1 MSPMPPVI
9 PRRQW
14 PQGRSEETRVY
25 YFRSKT
31 RWTSSPIS
39 VTFGDEQV
47 SISDSPWLLQ
57 WRLNRAIRRVKAL
70 HKRHQ
75 ARDDKV
81 RWVLEKASEA
91 QGGLE

>member
-1 MSPMPPVI
+1 MSPMPPVLPPREW
-9 PRRQW
+9 PRRKVE
-14 PQGRSEETRVY
+14 GLEIHHRRGLITVHFGEERVGI
-25 YFRSKT
+25 F
-31 RWTSSPIS
+31 
-39 VTFGDEQV
+39 
-47 SISDSPWLLQ
+47 DSPWLLQ